1 MKPIPPRPALG
12 ALSGP
17 EDVIDVETL
26 PRALD
31 PPAQADRFAPAEP
44 GPVVARPLT
53 STSRRAG
60 WWSPA
65 LAMRGFRRHPWVTLA
80 VTVVGMAGLIVV
92 ADRSTQPRSVA
103 MTLVRVA
110 VADPAKT
117 PADFGVFKQTQAR
130 RIANPVVL
138 ADALDAHPEL
148 QAVGPEG
155 SVEIQSHVVD
165 GTDLIQVELAGP
177 SAPEAC
183 RIVDAVVAA
192 FLKKTARE
200 DGEIVKKGE
209 RLREARDRRETEVTA
224 RRAEVVALAGRL
236 GAVDTARAR
245 DRDAVA
251 LEQYKVLSNQ
261 MLRTD
266 LELMEAQAKLDR
278 AQAAG
283 RQPADADRDRG
294 KIDAAVVTAFY
305 ADPEVAT
312 LRGQVDA
319 AKDQLAQI
327 DRIAKSG
334 TDSTRGAARRTVE
347 DGQRQIDG
355 LWNRKK
361 AALTQAAR
369 STAQPTEAETRQ
381 AAERVNEL
389 RALTTGL
396 GERLGRLNAQ
406 TKSSGADEL
415 TLEFARQDL
424 SRSEAVLGSLTAELE
439 RHEID
444 ARGAVAG
451 FHQEFPARATRVPD
465 GGKRLAALVLGPMT
479 WVLLVVGIMG
489 LVEARSA
496 RVMGPADLPGN
507 LQPRVLGILPTL
519 PRPVGSNRPADPRR
533 RDDFARFV
541 QSLDHLRAVLCDRR
555 DHHSR
560 RCLLITSAAGGEGK
574 TTLAAQLAERC
585 VSSGLST
592 LLIDAD
598 FRNPSL
604 SRMFQRGE
612 DRGLADILRGETEAE
627 QAIGVLGDAG
637 GVHFLPAGTDRSDP
651 GRLLRADGLGQFLL
665 RARESFDMVLV
676 DSPPVLPVPDALTLG
691 RWVDA
696 AVLSVRADR
705 SRFPWVE
712 EADMKLAAVGV
723 PVLGAVIQGVRDAGK
738 GYGPPETGSPI
749 VTQPG
754 G

>member
-1 MKPIPPRPALG
+1 MKPFPPRPALG
-12 ALSGP
+12 APSGP
-17 EDVIDVETL
+17 DEVIDVETL
-26 PRALD
+26 PRALN
-31 PPAQADRFAPAEP
+31 PPSGSARFAPIEP
-44 GPVVARPLT
+44 AAMAAPITIPAG
-53 STSRRAG
+53 RRAS
-60 WWSPA
+60 WWSPG
-65 LAMRGFRRHPWVTLA
+65 LAVRAVRRHPLVFLA
-80 VTVVGMAGLIVV
+80 VGVLGVAGVVV
-92 ADRSTQPRSVA
+92 AANRAIRPRSVA

-110 VADPAKT
+110 VVDPART

-130 RIANPVVL
+130 RIANPGVL

-148 QAVGPEG
+148 QAAG
-155 SVEIQSHVVD
+155 SDGAAEIQSQVVE

-183 RIVDAVVAA
+183 KVVDAVVAA
-192 FLKKTARE
+192 FLQKAARE
-200 DGEIVKKGE
+200 DGELAKKGD
-209 RLREARDRRETEVTA
+209 RLREARDRRAAEVAT
-224 RRAEVVALAGRL
+224 RRSEVVALAGRL

-278 AQAAG
+278 VQTPG
-283 RQPADADRDRG
+283 RATPEPDKDRG
-294 KIDAAVVTAFY
+294 KVDPAVVTAFY

-312 LRGQVDA
+312 VRGQVDA

-327 DRIAKSG
+327 DRIAKGGS
-334 TDSTRGAARRTVE
+334 DPVRGAAKRTIE
-347 DGQRQIDG
+347 DGQKQIDG

-361 AALTQAAR
+361 ATITQTVRAVAP
-369 STAQPTEAETRQ
+369 PTEAEARQ
-381 AAERVNEL
+381 AAERVSEL

-424 SRSEAVLGSLTAELE
+424 ARSEAVLGSLTSELE

-444 ARGAVAG
+444 ARGSVAG
-451 FHQEFPARATRVPD
+451 FHQEFPARAARAPD
-465 GGKRLAALVLGPMT
+465 GGKRLAALVLGPMA
-479 WVLLVVGIMG
+479 WLLLVAGVMG

-496 RVMGPADLPGN
+496 RVMGPADLPGT
-507 LQPRVLGILPTL
+507 LQPRVLGILPSL
-519 PRPVGSNRPADPRR
+519 PRSVGSNRAVDPRR

-555 DHHSR
+555 DHRDR

-604 SRMFQRGE
+604 SRMFQRSE

-637 GVHFLPAGTDRSDP
+637 GVHFLPAGTDRTDP
-651 GRLLRADGLGQFLL
+651 GRLLRSENLGQFLL

-705 SRFPWVE
+705 SRFPWIE
-712 EADMKLAAVGV
+712 EADQKLAAVGV

-738 GYGPPETGSPI
+738 GYGPPQTESPI
-749 VTQPG
+749 VTPAEG
-754 G
+754 